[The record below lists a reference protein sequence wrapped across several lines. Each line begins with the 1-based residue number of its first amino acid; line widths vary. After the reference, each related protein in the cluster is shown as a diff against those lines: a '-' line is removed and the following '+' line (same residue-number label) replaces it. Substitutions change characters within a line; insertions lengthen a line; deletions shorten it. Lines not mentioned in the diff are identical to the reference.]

1 MGVELVWTSQGDWE
15 ECALTDCDTTTTP
28 GSVLIDVGERMGEVL
43 TPATLVPSF
52 LAHSRCVVLGML
64 PVGANIVLRYRIGES
79 QVACEAADWSPWF
92 AGFVFVDVDT
102 REARAEIDLL
112 LDLLNR
118 EIDDSGK
125 GWFQWQVRL
134 YRG

>member
-1 MGVELVWTSQGDWE
+1 MGVEVVWTSEEDWE

-28 GSVLIDVGERMGEVL
+28 GSVLIAVGERMGEVL
-43 TPATLVPSF
+43 TPIAEVPSF

-64 PVGANIVLRYRIGES
+64 PIGANIVLRYRIGES
-79 QVACEAADWSPWF
+79 ESAVELAEWSPWF
-92 AGFVFVDVDT
+92 AGFVFVDVVT

-118 EIDDSGK
+118 GIDDSGK
-125 GWFQWQVRL
+125 GFFQYDVRL